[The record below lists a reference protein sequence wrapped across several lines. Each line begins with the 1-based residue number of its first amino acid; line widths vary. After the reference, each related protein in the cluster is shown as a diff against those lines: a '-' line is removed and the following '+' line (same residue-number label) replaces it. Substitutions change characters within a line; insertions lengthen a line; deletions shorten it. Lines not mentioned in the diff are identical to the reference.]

1 MNYGLLAPRSG
12 YLPPAMLRAHQ
23 IQKRY
28 GSFQAV
34 HPMDLEVADGEVF
47 GFLGLNGAGKTTT
60 LRMLGGVLP
69 PTSGTISIDGIDLA
83 KDPVAARQRMGFI
96 PDRPYLYDKLTARE
110 FLRFIG
116 EMYGMDQGPGGSK
129 GLTEKVQAALVEQS
143 LGDFADQLIE
153 SYSHGMKQRITLA
166 SALLHEPRL
175 LIVDEPMVGLDPR
188 GTRQIKETFRRLAG
202 QGRTVFLSTH
212 TLAVAAEVCDR
223 IAIIHHGRIQVIGTQ
238 AEIVPAGKT
247 LEELF
252 LDITGVAELPI
263 EPEAA
268 S

>member
-1 MNYGLLAPRSG
+1 
-12 YLPPAMLRAHQ
+12 MLRARQ

-34 HPMDLEVADGEVF
+34 HPMDLDVADGEVF

-69 PTSGTISIDGIDLA
+69 PTSGTVAIDGIDIA
-83 KDPVAARQRMGFI
+83 VDPVGARSRLGFI

-116 EMYGMDQGPGGSK
+116 EMYGMDATHGPD
-129 GLTEKVQAALVEQS
+129 GLRDRVQAALEEQH
-143 LGDFADQLIE
+143 LGGFADQLIE

-188 GTRQIKETFRRLAG
+188 GARQIKETFRRLAG

-223 IAIIHHGRIQVIGTQ
+223 IAIIHHGRIQVLGTP
-238 AEIVPAGKT
+238 AEIVPSGKT

-252 LDITGVAELPI
+252 LDITGVAAGDA
-263 EPEAA
+263 EPAP
-268 S
+268 

>member
-1 MNYGLLAPRSG
+1 
-12 YLPPAMLRAHQ
+12 MLRARQ
-23 IQKRY
+23 IQKSY

-34 HPMDLEVADGEVF
+34 HPMDLDVADGEVF

-69 PTSGTISIDGIDLA
+69 PTSGTIEIDGIDIV
-83 KDPVAARQRMGFI
+83 KDPVKARQRLGFI

-116 EMYGMDQGPGGSK
+116 EMYGMPEGGPN
-129 GLTEKVQAALVEQS
+129 GLGVRVQAALEEQM

-166 SALLHEPRL
+166 SALLHDPRL

-223 IAIIHHGRIQVIGTQ
+223 IAIIHHGRIQVLGTQ

-252 LDITGVAELPI
+252 LDITGVADTG
-263 EPEAA
+263 EPELEA
-268 S
+268 

>member
-1 MNYGLLAPRSG
+1 
-12 YLPPAMLRAHQ
+12 MLRARQ

-28 GSFQAV
+28 GSFVAV
-34 HPMDLEVADGEVF
+34 HPMDLDVAAGEVF

-69 PTSGTISIDGIDLA
+69 PTSGTVEIDGIDLM
-83 KDPVAARQRMGFI
+83 KNPVVARQRLGFI

-110 FLRFIG
+110 FLRFVG
-116 EMYGMDQGPGGSK
+116 EMYGMPDGGPT
-129 GLTEKVQAALVEQS
+129 GLTARIQGALDEQN
-143 LGDFADQLIE
+143 LGEFADQLIE

-166 SALLHEPRL
+166 SALLHDPRL

-188 GTRQIKETFRRLAG
+188 GTRQIKETFRRLASE
-202 QGRTVFLSTH
+202 GRTVFLSTH

-223 IAIIHHGRIQVIGTQ
+223 IAIIHHGRIQVIGTPAQ
-238 AEIVPAGKT
+238 IVPAGKT

-252 LDITGVAELPI
+252 LDITGVAPGDE
-263 EPEAA
+263 EPAA
-268 S
+268 

>member
-1 MNYGLLAPRSG
+1 
-12 YLPPAMLRAHQ
+12 MLRARQ

-34 HPMDLEVADGEVF
+34 HPMDLDVASGEVF

-69 PTSGTISIDGIDLA
+69 PTSGTIEIDGIDIA
-83 KDPVAARQRMGFI
+83 KEPVKARQRLGFI

-116 EMYGMDQGPGGSK
+116 EMYGMPESGQR
-129 GLTEKVQAALVEQS
+129 GLDVRVQEALDEQL

-166 SALLHEPRL
+166 SALLHDPRL

-202 QGRTVFLSTH
+202 EGRTVFLSTH

-223 IAIIHHGRIQVIGTQ
+223 IAIIHHGRIQVLGTQ
-238 AEIVPAGKT
+238 AEIVPQGKT

-252 LDITGVAELPI
+252 LDITGVAGVGDE
-263 EPEAA
+263 EPAA
-268 S
+268 

>member
-1 MNYGLLAPRSG
+1 
-12 YLPPAMLRAHQ
+12 MLRARQ
-23 IQKRY
+23 IQKSY
-28 GSFQAV
+28 GSFHAV
-34 HPMDLEVADGEVF
+34 HPMDLDVAAGEVF

-69 PTSGTISIDGIDLA
+69 PTHGTVEIDGIDMA
-83 KDPVAARQRMGFI
+83 TDPVRARGRMGFI

-116 EMYGMDQGPGGSK
+116 EMYGMDVALGRD
-129 GLTEKVQAALVEQS
+129 GLTAKIQAALDEQL
-143 LGDFADQLIE
+143 LGNFADQLIE

-202 QGRTVFLSTH
+202 EGRTVFLSTH

-223 IAIIHHGRIQVIGTQ
+223 IAIIHHGRIQVLGTP

-252 LDITGVAELPI
+252 MDITGVAGDTE
-263 EPEAA
+263 EPTP
-268 S
+268 

>member
-1 MNYGLLAPRSG
+1 
-12 YLPPAMLRAHQ
+12 
-23 IQKRY
+23 
-28 GSFQAV
+28 
-34 HPMDLEVADGEVF
+34 MDLDVADGEVF

-69 PTSGTISIDGIDLA
+69 PTSGTIEIDGIDIV
-83 KDPVAARQRMGFI
+83 KDPVKARQRLGFI

-116 EMYGMDQGPGGSK
+116 EMYGMPEGGPN
-129 GLTEKVQAALVEQS
+129 GLGVRVQAALEEQM

-166 SALLHEPRL
+166 SALLHDPRL

-223 IAIIHHGRIQVIGTQ
+223 IAIIHHGRIQVLGTQ

-252 LDITGVAELPI
+252 LDITGVADTG
-263 EPEAA
+263 EPELEA
-268 S
+268 